1 MNTLFMTSRFVSSGQ
16 FIRGLK
22 MAQPGISLL
31 KFCSEQL
38 AGDLHN
44 HLITLSAFN
53 IVFSITAIV
62 GNALMLIAFYKETS
76 LHLPSKVLLRSLAA
90 SDLCIGIMEPLYVTY
105 LMSLASER
113 LTMCRHIVLVRSIA
127 ITISFAVSLLTITA
141 ISVDRLLALLL
152 GLRYRQ
158 VVTLKRVNAVVVAI
172 WAYPGVGLALWFHSH
187 LIWKIFAASNI
198 LLCLIIAIYCY
209 TRIFLRL
216 RRHQTQIH
224 DLENP
229 QEQTNPANLS
239 HETRY
244 RKTVSTAMWVQL
256 TLILCFLPYTLV
268 APFAYRSITREQ
280 PSSSSFLALQAT
292 VSLIFLNSSL
302 NPLLC
307 FWKIADIR
315 RAIKDTILKRPSN
328 VVFHSGSLER
338 ISQTGS

>member
-1 MNTLFMTSRFVSSGQ
+1 
-16 FIRGLK
+16 
-22 MAQPGISLL
+22 MAQPGNRLI

-44 HLITLSAFN
+44 QLITLSVFN
-53 IVFSITAIV
+53 IVLAITSLV
-62 GNALMLIAFYKETS
+62 GNTLMLFAFNKESS
-76 LHLPSKVLLRSLAA
+76 LHPPSKVLLRSLVA

-113 LTMCRHIVLVRSIA
+113 WAMCQNIVLVRSIA

-158 VVTLKRVNAVVVAI
+158 VVTLKRVYAVVIAI

-216 RRHQTQIH
+216 RGHRTQIH
-224 DLENP
+224 DQNP
-229 QEQTNPANLS
+229 QEQANPANLS

-244 RKTVSTAMWVQL
+244 RKTVSIAMWVQL
-256 TLILCFLPYTLV
+256 TLILCFLPYTVV
-268 APFAYRSITREQ
+268 APFAYQHIIREK
-280 PSSSSFLALQAT
+280 PSSSFFVALQAT
-292 VSLIFLNSSL
+292 VSLIFLNSAL
-302 NPLLC
+302 NPVLC
-307 FWKIADIR
+307 FWKIKEMR
-315 RAIKDTILKRPSN
+315 RAMKDTILNRPSN
-328 VVFHSGSLER
+328 VVPHTSSQER
-338 ISQTGS
+338 ISQTGN